1 MLVIIPDLLKFTEI
15 EAIQSVLSQCN
26 YVDGKLSA
34 GNDARKYK
42 RNEEAAPAAEQFE
55 ALNNVVMSRLVQHP
69 LYLNSV
75 LPIKISLPIYARYSS
90 GMAYGSHID
99 DPVMGGSSKYRS
111 DVSIT
116 VFLNNPDEYEG
127 GELTIETDYGSQNFK
142 QNAGSAI
149 IYPSSSRHE
158 IKQVTRGERLVAIA
172 WVQSMVRSAEQRQVL
187 YQLHQAREQ
196 LSSEPSTRLYQQ
208 VNDSYANLVRMWAE
222 I

>member
-1 MLVIIPDLLKFTEI
+1 
-15 EAIQSVLSQCN
+15 
-26 YVDGKLSA
+26 
-34 GNDARKYK
+34 
-42 RNEEAAPAAEQFE
+42 
-55 ALNNVVMSRLVQHP
+55 
-69 LYLNSV
+69 
-75 LPIKISLPIYARYSS
+75 
-90 GMAYGSHID
+90 MAYGSHID

-158 IKQVTRGERLVAIA
+158 IKQVTRGERLVAID
-172 WVQSMVRSAEQRQVL
+172 WVQSKVRSAEQRQVL
-187 YQLHQAREQ
+187 YHLHQAREQ
-196 LSSEPSTRLYQQ
+196 LSSEPSTKLYQQ